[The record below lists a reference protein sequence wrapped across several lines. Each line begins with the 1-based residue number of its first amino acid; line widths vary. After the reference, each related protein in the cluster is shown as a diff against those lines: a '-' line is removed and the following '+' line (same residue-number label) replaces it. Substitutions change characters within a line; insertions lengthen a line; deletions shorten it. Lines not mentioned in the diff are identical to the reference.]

1 MPRVRRV
8 GYLVAVLLNAA
19 VLVGLNVW
27 PGWESLPW
35 LTPDASQVVGW
46 VNVSILVSL
55 VANLVY
61 AVHDEVERE
70 VGDAIVTA
78 VGLVVLVRVWQVYP
92 FEFASGSFGDVATRA
107 LLPIAIVGSV
117 IALVVKLVTGLRALT
132 HLR

>member
-19 VLVGLNVW
+19 ILVALNVW

-35 LTPDASQVVGW
+35 LTPDASQILGW
-46 VNVSILVSL
+46 VNVAIMVSM

-61 AVHDEVERE
+61 SVRDEMERE
-70 VGDAIVTA
+70 IGDAIVTA
-78 VGLVVLVRVWQVYP
+78 VGLVVLIRIWQVYP
-92 FEFASGSFGDVATRA
+92 FEFGGGSFGDVAART
-107 LLPIAIVGSV
+107 LLLVAVLGSV
-117 IALVVKLVTGLRALT
+117 IALVVKLVTGLRALA